1 MTMTNAELENEIKA
15 LKTQL
20 TALQGTVGA
29 KADATVV
36 NALNSRVTNAEGNIT
51 TQGSAITTLNNEVS
65 AIKTRVTALI
75 NKNSVPKGT
84 EFLYRVKLGTKYC
97 GNSTSTS

>member
-1 MTMTNAELENEIKA
+1 MTMTNAELENEIKT

-51 TQGSAITTLNNEVS
+51 TQGSAINTLNSEVS
-65 AIKTRVTALI
+65 AIKTRVTALE
-75 NKNSVPKGT
+75 NK
-84 EFLYRVKLGTKYC
+84 
-97 GNSTSTS
+97 